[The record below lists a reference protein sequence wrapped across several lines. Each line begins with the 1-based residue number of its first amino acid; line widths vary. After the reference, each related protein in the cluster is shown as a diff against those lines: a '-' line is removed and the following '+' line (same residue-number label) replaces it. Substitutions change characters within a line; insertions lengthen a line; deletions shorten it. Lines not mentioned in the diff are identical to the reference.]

1 MNLRLEEVEWG
12 VDGHT
17 IVDRVSLSVEAGQL
31 VGLLGPNGSGK
42 SSLLRTVYRVNQ
54 PRAGQVW
61 LDQHQVWNES
71 PRWLAQRAATVLQEN
86 LTSFDYTVAEMVAMG
101 RIPHQT
107 QLGGESQAD
116 REAVTQALAAVG
128 LPDFGER
135 GLGTLSGGE
144 KQRVLVA
151 RALAQEPR
159 FLILDEP
166 TNHLDVRHCLE
177 LLELLTRL
185 QIGVLLT
192 LHDLNLAAQYC
203 HRLVMLKGGKVVAEG
218 SPDEVLRPDLLGE
231 VYEVEAEVARH
242 PRTGKLQVTFFSAKT

>member
-12 VDGHT
+12 VDGRT
-17 IVDRVSLSVEAGQL
+17 IVDRVSLAVEAGQL

-61 LDQHQVWNES
+61 LDEHQVWKES

-135 GLGTLSGGE
+135 VLGTLSGGE

-159 FLILDEP
+159 FLVLDEP

-177 LLELLTRL
+177 LLDLLTRL
-185 QIGVLLT
+185 RVGVLLT

-203 HRLVMLKGGKVVAEG
+203 HRLVMLKAGRVVAEG
-218 SPDEVLRPDLLGE
+218 TPDEVFRPDLLAE

-242 PRTGKLQVTFFSAKT
+242 PRTGKLQVTFFSAQT